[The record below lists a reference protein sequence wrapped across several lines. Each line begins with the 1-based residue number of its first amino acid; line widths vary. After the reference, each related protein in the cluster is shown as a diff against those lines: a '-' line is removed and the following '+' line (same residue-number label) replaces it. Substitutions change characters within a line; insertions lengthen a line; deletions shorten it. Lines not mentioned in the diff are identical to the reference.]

1 MNKKALALIIGG
13 LLILAAIIY
22 FIFIYDYSPETE
34 TPLTPGQSQTAEP
47 VISKSEPQAQS
58 GGTVSAAEQSR
69 DQAEKLAIYFA
80 ERYGSSSNQSDFS
93 NLTDLEVFM
102 TDALKAKTR
111 AYIAAERVKTPAESE
126 YSGIITK
133 AAVAEF
139 ITFSETA
146 GTAEGTVKTKR
157 QETKANGEIVSYD
170 QALSIGLKK
179 VDGEWKV
186 DRADWK

>member
-1 MNKKALALIIGG
+1 M
-13 LLILAAIIY
+13 AAIIY
-22 FIFIYDYSPETE
+22 FIFIYDYSSQTE
-34 TPLTPGQSQTAEP
+34 TPQTPRQSQTAEP
-47 VISKSEPQAQS
+47 VISKSEPENQS
-58 GGTVSAAEQSR
+58 GGTVSPLEQSR

-80 ERYGSSSNQSDFS
+80 ERFGSSSNQSDFS

-102 TDALKAKTR
+102 TDSLKSRTR
-111 AYIAAERVKTPAESE
+111 AYIAAERAKTASDSE

-139 ITFSETA
+139 VTFSETA

-157 QETKANGEIVSYD
+157 QETKADGQVTSYD
-170 QALSIGLKK
+170 QDLSIGLKK